1 MPPMSFASIEALLT
15 GESPRIEWKQNAD
28 ATDLLQA
35 VCALANDLEDS
46 KQPGYLILGVD
57 KHGRPVG
64 VTDKSGKPLA
74 LSGTAM
80 DERQQQLA
88 SRILSIKLMPQ
99 PSLHF
104 DAHEVESKTLL
115 RITIEPYP
123 VPPVVKV
130 DGVAYVRV
138 GTTTRKATEADLLKL
153 GERRPLHRQPFDL
166 RPVAGAQLD
175 DLSRFELLPRYDAAK
190 SEVDDAESFPSL
202 TRWLVQKNL
211 GRGSDADFCPTAA
224 ALLVYGK
231 SPQDHLPGAVI
242 ELVRYAG
249 VDVDSPVTLRKTIT
263 GTVPQQLEA
272 AKAQL
277 DALCVSRPVRDD
289 GVRTVYREE
298 YPPKA
303 LHELVR
309 NLVQHRQYEGTN
321 APSRIEWYDDRVEF
335 VNPGGPFGRASEGEF
350 GSHSDYRNPTLTQ
363 LLVDSGYVEQLG
375 RGVRLVRAQLA
386 KNGNPP
392 LEAETNGFTRVVV
405 RRRP

>member
-1 MPPMSFASIEALLT
+1 M
-15 GESPRIEWKQNAD
+15 
-28 ATDLLQA
+28 
-35 VCALANDLEDS
+35 
-46 KQPGYLILGVD
+46 
-57 KHGRPVG
+57 
-64 VTDKSGKPLA
+64 
-74 LSGTAM
+74 
-80 DERQQQLA
+80 
-88 SRILSIKLMPQ
+88 
-99 PSLHF
+99 
-104 DAHEVESKTLL
+104 
-115 RITIEPYP
+115 
-123 VPPVVKV
+123 
-130 DGVAYVRV
+130 
-138 GTTTRKATEADLLKL
+138 
-153 GERRPLHRQPFDL
+153 
-166 RPVAGAQLD
+166 
-175 DLSRFELLPRYDAAK
+175 
-190 SEVDDAESFPSL
+190 
-202 TRWLVQKNL
+202 